1 MIRSAIFS
9 RNKVY
14 RFVLEREWDDSLPK
28 VMIIGLNPSTAD
40 AKIDDPT
47 IRKCIRMS
55 SNWGYGGMVMVNLFA
70 YRATDPKDL
79 YKAPKPVGSRNTWYI
94 RNCLNKVETVV
105 CAWGNHGNYLNR
117 DHRVLKWLPPC
128 KAINI
133 NKTGIPAHPLYQKD
147 NAPLINFNLS

>member
-1 MIRSAIFS
+1 MNRSAIFS
-9 RNKVY
+9 RNKDY
-14 RFVLEREWDDSLPK
+14 RYALKREWNLALPK

-40 AKIDDPT
+40 ASVDDPT

-55 SNWGYGGMVMVNLFA
+55 TNWGYGSMIMVNLFA

-79 YKAPKPVGSRNTWYI
+79 FKAEKPVGDKNTWHI
-94 RNCLNKVETVV
+94 RNYLNQVDAVV

-117 DHRVLKWLPPC
+117 ASRVLKWLPPC

-133 NKTGIPAHPLYQKD
+133 NKTGTPAHPLYQKD
-147 NAPLINFNLS
+147 LAELIDFNS

>member
-1 MIRSAIFS
+1 MIRSAVFS

-14 RFVLEREWDDSLPK
+14 RYALERSWNETLPK

-40 AKIDDPT
+40 ATVDDPT

-55 SNWGYGGMVMVNLFA
+55 NNWGYGSLVMVNLFA

-79 YKAPKPVGSRNTWYI
+79 LKAEQPVGTKNTWHI
-94 RNCLNKVETVV
+94 RKYLKLVDEIV

-117 DHRVLKWLPPC
+117 DRRVLNWLPPC
-128 KAINI
+128 KAIAI
-133 NKTGIPAHPLYQKD
+133 NKSGTPAHPLYQKD
-147 NAPLINFNLS
+147 LAELIDFN